1 MMVAGAWILGERL
14 HESRALLLRDFLQ
27 EHVRED
33 NFQGLCAAAFLE
45 RIGRVGMAV
54 GIGEIGLDVVDGGL
68 VGQVR
73 AGDIENGTVLC
84 MEVHFY
90 ELYAGKTDRVRA
102 ERRARREDPHARFTA
117 ELRGRDGG
125 RKLPVFNAVKVPEE
139 PQMTPAVNPAQEI
152 RVPVG
157 WLEDNF
163 GNQVA
168 GQARLAR
175 DTEFGRE
182 IRVNA
187 GNVVHGRPPVV
198 ACDYHN
204 TSAEKCKFLL
214 HFLKN
219 GVK

>member
-1 MMVAGAWILGERL
+1 MLIAGAGVLGKRL
-14 HESRALLLRDFLQ
+14 DEARALVCGDFLQ
-27 EHVRED
+27 ERVRED

-54 GIGEIGLDVVDGGL
+54 GIRKIGLNIIDWGL
-68 VGQVR
+68 ICKVR
-73 AGDIENGTVLC
+73 AGNIENGTVLC

-90 ELYAGKTDRVRA
+90 ELHAGKTDRVRA
-102 ERRARREDPHARFTA
+102 ERRARREDPYARFTA
-117 ELRGRDGG
+117 ELRGRNGG
-125 RKLPVFNAVKVPEE
+125 RKFPVFNAVKVPEE
-139 PQMTPAVNPAQEI
+139 PQMAPAVDAAQKVG
-152 RVPVG
+152 VPVG
-157 WLEDNF
+157 WLEDDF
-163 GNQVA
+163 GKQGA
-168 GQARLAR
+168 GQTGLAR

>member
-1 MMVAGAWILGERL
+1 MLIAGAGILRERL
-14 HESRALLLRDFLQ
+14 DEARALVCGDFLQ

-45 RIGRVGMAV
+45 RISRVGMTV
-54 GIGEIGLDVVDGGL
+54 GIGEIGLDVVDGAP

-102 ERRARREDPHARFTA
+102 ERRARREDPYARFAA

-125 RKLPVFNAVKVPEE
+125 RKLPVFNAVKVPDE
-139 PQMTPAVNPAQEI
+139 PEVTPAVDAAQKVG
-152 RVPVG
+152 VPIG

-175 DTEFGRE
+175 DTEFGGE
-182 IRVNA
+182 IRVDA

-198 ACDYHN
+198 ACDYHS
-204 TSAEKCKFLL
+204 TSAGNCKFVL
-214 HFLKN
+214 HFLKKR
-219 GVK
+219 VK